1 MDDFGIGES
10 SLAMAARMP
19 VDYLKLDRQFIIGD
33 LNDKRHTEIIRFII
47 NMAKALDLGVIA
59 EGIETREQA
68 QTLYE
73 MGCAYAQGFYF
84 GRPDEP
90 EKWGF
95 V

>member
-59 EGIETREQA
+59 EGIETQEQA
-68 QTLYE
+68 EILYN
-73 MGCAYAQGFYF
+73 MGCAYAQGYYF
-84 GRPDEP
+84 GKPDEP

-95 V
+95 I